1 MAMTNYATKEVLKM
15 DASFKKK
22 IQGLN
27 EKILWKVGDDISYLT
42 TIKNGK
48 VEGDFI
54 TADVTADDATL
65 VFEIS
70 DATAAL
76 KVLSGAEVGDFAKNV
91 KVSDMKKA
99 TQLAFM
105 TTTVGEYLKDLR
117 AKGG

>member
-54 TADVTADDATL
+54 TADDATL